1 MRQQMWDTGPPNVS
15 EGRVRS
21 AEVRVIAEESAPDE
35 LIPAGPEVARTVRE
49 RGPIITTLTS
59 ALSDPDVRRLI
70 VVAGPDLPDAFCA
83 AVIGRLMLMERL
95 DVEVALVLP
104 FPTPAS
110 GVYGLPTGSAAA
122 VLATEGSAAEVP
134 LIRDDMAIVLLGAAR
149 QRGVDGD
156 LDGESYV
163 DSTLLVRGRAKAVI
177 VEPIAEMPGVRARL
191 DKRFRSR
198 WHAGRAAQTGAT
210 QLIVERD
217 GITAPRPT
225 KRSTFYRNQQ
235 NWHLVRP

>member
-1 MRQQMWDTGPPNVS
+1 MRP
-15 EGRVRS
+15 
-21 AEVRVIAEESAPDE
+21 AEVRVIAETSASGE
-35 LIPAGPEVARTVRE
+35 LIPAGLEIARTVRE
-49 RGPIITTLTS
+49 RGPIIAALNS
-59 ALSDPDVRRLI
+59 ALSDPEVTRLI
-70 VVAGPDLPDAFCA
+70 VVAGPELPDAFCA
-83 AVIGRLMLMERL
+83 AVISRLMLLERL

-110 GVYGLPTGSAAA
+110 GVYGLPTGSAAVA
-122 VLATEGSAAEVP
+122 LATDGSAVEVP
-134 LIRDDMAIVLLGAAR
+134 LIRDDMAIALLGTAR
-149 QRGVDGD
+149 QRGIDGD

-163 DSTLLVRGRAKAVI
+163 DSTLLLRGKAKAVI

-198 WHAGRAAQTGAT
+198 WHVGRAAQTGAR

-217 GITAPRPT
+217 GITSPRPT
-225 KRSTFYRNQQ
+225 KRSTFYRHQQ

>member
-1 MRQQMWDTGPPNVS
+1 MRP
-15 EGRVRS
+15 
-21 AEVRVIAEESAPDE
+21 AEVRVIAETSASGE
-35 LIPAGPEVARTVRE
+35 LIPAGLEITRTVRE
-49 RGPIITTLTS
+49 RGPIITALNS
-59 ALSDPDVRRLI
+59 LSDPEVTRLI
-70 VVAGPDLPDAFCA
+70 VVAGPELPDAFCA
-83 AVIGRLMLMERL
+83 AVISRLMLLERL

-110 GVYGLPTGSAAA
+110 GVYGLPTGSAAVA
-122 VLATEGSAAEVP
+122 LATDGSAFEVP
-134 LIRDDMAIVLLGAAR
+134 LIRDDMAIVLLGTAR
-149 QRGVDGD
+149 QRGIDGD

-163 DSTLLVRGRAKAVI
+163 DSTLLLRGKAKAVV

-198 WHAGRAAQTGAT
+198 WHVGRAAQTGAR

-217 GITAPRPT
+217 GITSPRPT
-225 KRSTFYRNQQ
+225 KRSTFYRHQQ

>member
-1 MRQQMWDTGPPNVS
+1 MRP
-15 EGRVRS
+15 
-21 AEVRVIAEESAPDE
+21 AEVRVIAETSASGE
-35 LIPAGPEVARTVRE
+35 LIPAGLEIMRTVRE
-49 RGPIITTLTS
+49 RGPIIAALNS
-59 ALSDPDVRRLI
+59 ALSDPEVTRLI
-70 VVAGPDLPDAFCA
+70 VVAGPELPDAFCA
-83 AVIGRLMLMERL
+83 AVISRLMLLERL

-122 VLATEGSAAEVP
+122 ALATDGSAVEVP
-134 LIRDDMAIVLLGAAR
+134 LIRDDMAIVLLGTAR
-149 QRGVDGD
+149 QRGTDGD

-163 DSTLLVRGRAKAVI
+163 DSTLLLRGKAKAVV

-198 WHAGRAAQTGAT
+198 WHVGRAAQTGAR

-217 GITAPRPT
+217 GITSPRPT
-225 KRSTFYRNQQ
+225 KRSTFYRHQQ